1 MYCYGCL
8 YNVYTWKNQ
17 VYLSMITLVCE
28 LWVVWS
34 LWICWESSFTCAL
47 WGPLSMCCCLV
58 VNLLACCVFWHLFIF
73 CMSVC
78 KQTIYFNCRWLTSYF
93 TLKFMFGD
101 VLWRSQPLNMWVGLY
116 IHWQRLTLT
125 SWVSLKFEIYAI

>member
-17 VYLSMITLVCE
+17 VYLSMIILICE

-34 LWICWESSFTCAL
+34 SWICWESGFVCAIC
-47 WGPLSMCCCLV
+47 GHLSVCCLSS
-58 VNLLACCVFWHLFIF
+58 LCLACYLFWLVVVF

-78 KQTIYFNCRWLTSYF
+78 KQTTYFNCRWLTSRL
-93 TLKFMFGD
+93 TLKFMLGD
-101 VLWRSQPLNMWVGLY
+101 VLWRTQPLNMWVGLY